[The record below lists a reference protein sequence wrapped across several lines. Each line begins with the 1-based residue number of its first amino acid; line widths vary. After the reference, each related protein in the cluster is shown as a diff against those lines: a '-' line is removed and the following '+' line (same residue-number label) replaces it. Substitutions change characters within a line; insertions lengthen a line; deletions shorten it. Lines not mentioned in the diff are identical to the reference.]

1 MAGKGSDKS
10 QGGGG
15 GGASSNVK
23 TRHSIGSMGSIT
35 QQGSITRRSLKS
47 STTSGRV
54 KRLSEP
60 RKLDTHKRDTPE
72 VRNTTRTQPTT
83 VLSSSGGGTSR
94 GSSKCRLTAKPIS
107 PSPSES
113 SACKTACSS
122 PDLTSES
129 VDHNSDSRLE
139 HEWPRVDTCSLQ
151 LENQHLKELLV
162 SQLDLMQQQ
171 SETILSR
178 EKELKDLRIENE
190 HLRQRLERMER
201 RVRGGD
207 SEGDKSANISTS
219 STTNP
224 KEPSQ
229 LLLSNPRKRIHS
241 SSTPDTHSNHQLI
254 PNKRIKR
261 ESGTASQVTSRRSVD
276 CPSTTSST
284 TTVPFSKSSSKQQTS
299 VLDTRA
305 SEYNKDV
312 RFDEL
317 KDEIFEESD
326 VRFRISS
333 EVSKSSATT
342 SCHPSSITNERS
354 QQISKRDAGLPDNK
368 QICKSINSQEVHNVT
383 VKEEKPTE
391 GSEKIETPA
400 KTLVPLEPL
409 STNYHYYIGCTNEL
423 INKDDKLTECA
434 ILQRGVEVP
443 KFKVDAEYDK
453 KMSRIT
459 GWSKTRKNP
468 YHRHLDELEVLDDAT
483 FLKRHEKKEQLEKK
497 TKKWDIQRMR
507 EQNYNEKLRA
517 RYEAPSKSK
526 KLEPNTLLPTL
537 EGAERIHVSND
548 GKLPV
553 SVFGEAV
560 PALNQTNFSLP
571 WLVKRPGAK
580 SDQNTKKSR
589 QSIQLQAPQKNKQTA
604 YNTRT

>member
-10 QGGGG
+10 QGGGVPTP
-15 GGASSNVK
+15 NVK
-23 TRHSIGSMGSIT
+23 TRHSLGSIT
-35 QQGSITRRSLKS
+35 QQGATRRSLKS
-47 STTSGRV
+47 SPTSSSSRV

-60 RKLDTHKRDTPE
+60 RKYDTTNRRETPE
-72 VRNTTRTQPTT
+72 LRNTSRSQPTT
-83 VLSSSGGGTSR
+83 ILPSSGGGTSR
-94 GSSKCRLTAKPIS
+94 GSVKCKLPAKPIS

-122 PDLTSES
+122 PDLTC
-129 VDHNSDSRLE
+129 DTRDNNSTSRLD

-151 LENQHLKELLV
+151 LENQHLKDLLV

-178 EKELKDLRIENE
+178 EKQLKDLRIENE

-201 RVRGGD
+201 RVRGTD
-207 SEGDKSANISTS
+207 SESDKSVNTSTS
-219 STTNP
+219 SSTIP
-224 KEPSQ
+224 KEPTQ
-229 LLLSNPRKRIHS
+229 VLLANPRKRIHS
-241 SSTPDTHSNHQLI
+241 SSTTESNSPII
-254 PNKRIKR
+254 PFKRIKR
-261 ESGTASQVTSRRSVD
+261 ESGASSQVTNRRSID
-276 CPSTTSST
+276 SHTTTSSSA
-284 TTVPFSKSSSKQQTS
+284 TVPLSKLSSKQQTS
-299 VLDTRA
+299 VLDTPTQA
-305 SEYNKDV
+305 SEYSKDKTNTDYV

-333 EVSKSSATT
+333 EDINASASGSHDSASLTD
-342 SCHPSSITNERS
+342 NRS
-354 QQISKRDAGLPDNK
+354 QQVTKKDHK
-368 QICKSINSQEVHNVT
+368 QIRKSIQSQEVDNFSI
-383 VKEEKPTE
+383 KEEKLTE
-391 GSEKIETPA
+391 GSDKSGPPA
-400 KTLVPLEPL
+400 NTLVPLEPL
-409 STNYHYYIGCTNEL
+409 STHYHYYIGCTNEL

-443 KFKVDAEYDK
+443 KFKIDTEYDK
-453 KMSRIT
+453 KMSKIT
-459 GWSKTRKNP
+459 AWSKKNP
-468 YHRHLDELEVLDDAT
+468 FHRYLADLEVLDDAT

-507 EQNYNEKLRA
+507 EITYNEKLKA
-517 RYEAPSKSK
+517 RYAAPSKSK

-537 EGAERIHVSND
+537 EGAEKILVSKD

-580 SDQNTKKSR
+580 SDQSSKKNR
-589 QSIQLQAPQKNKQTA
+589 QSLHLQAPQKNKQTT